1 MFTIHPLHEPNVKES
16 DNWIQGIYIENP
28 VQIEKLCGYADNI
41 EFNIIQLDLLHVSNR
56 DKQKHKQYKTKKE
69 HRNRNT
75 LFHIQIFLFKHKI
88 IGEWKGKIKN

>member
-1 MFTIHPLHEPNVKES
+1 MFTIHPLHGPNVKES

-56 DKQKHKQYKTKKE
+56 DKQKQKQYKTKKNTE
-69 HRNRNT
+69 TET
-75 LFHIQIFLFKHKI
+75 LFLTFKYFFLNTK
-88 IGEWKGKIKN
+88 